1 MNQSTYR
8 PFSEY
13 RHHDYRTPRSV
24 KEAYGWDAP
33 LYVIDDD
40 DGWMNRRSVRVTLAV
55 VSVVVVLALTLRLI

>member
-40 DGWMNRRSVRVTLAV
+40 GWMNRRSVRVTLAV